1 MIADY
6 VGRASEFYILVER
19 EEEDYEGLGQDNWVP
34 ILLSLLQSDIVN
46 DRCVQLHDYLLN
58 KSSKHMLWALVK
70 RALSRTLLLLLLG
83 VLNCACGGDPGI
95 SSPLLASSIA
105 TRCILTV
112 SSCLR
117 LATLTLLL
125 L

>member
-1 MIADY
+1 MVTDY
-6 VGRASEFYILVER
+6 VGRAGEFYILVER
-19 EEEDYEGLGQDNWVP
+19 EEEDHEGLGQHNWIP
-34 ILLSLLQSDIVN
+34 ILLSLLQGDVVN

-58 KSSKHMLWALVK
+58 KSSKHMFRALVK
-70 RALSRTLLLLLLG
+70 RALSRTLLLLLLC
-83 VLNCACGGDPGI
+83 VLNCARGGNSGI
-95 SSPLLASSIA
+95 SSPLLASSVA
-105 TRCILTV
+105 TLCVLTV